1 MMMEEF
7 TNGKLQLLT
16 WEVNGQLYGGD
27 VRFCFEVQNGKKI
40 LDVPHS
46 HKHIAG
52 IVNLR
57 GDIVT
62 VLDLFVLMEQR
73 DFPDK
78 NKPVIIRLR
87 DNDKQV
93 AVMADSVSE
102 VIEITRD
109 MLESAENHLSE
120 KELKYIPYM
129 ARKGHKLILIVNISE
144 LFMVH

>member
-1 MMMEEF
+1 MVDF
-7 TNGKLQLLT
+7 SNGKLQLLT

-40 LDVPHS
+40 LEVPHS
-46 HKHIAG
+46 QKYIAG

-57 GDIVT
+57 GDIIT

-73 DFPDK
+73 ELPDK

-87 DNDKQV
+87 DNEKQV

-102 VIEITRD
+102 VIEITQE
-109 MLESAENHLSE
+109 MVESAENHLSE
-120 KELKYIPYM
+120 KELKFIPYM
-129 ARKGHKLILIVNISE
+129 ARKEHKLILIVNISE